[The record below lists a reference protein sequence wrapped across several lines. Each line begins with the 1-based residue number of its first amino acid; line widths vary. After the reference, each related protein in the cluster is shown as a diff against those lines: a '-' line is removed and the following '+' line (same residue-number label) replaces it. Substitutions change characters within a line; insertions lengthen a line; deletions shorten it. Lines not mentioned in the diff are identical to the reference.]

1 MLEGDLDIIE
11 LFKRSFCHW
20 KEGSK
25 GSGAHY
31 SESLFGW
38 VNVLRW
44 SDPDPGPIKVG
55 AVPRFGQRL
64 HALYESFVAQ
74 IDLLS
79 QGVLPQRYF
88 GGGSDQVRITTR
100 TPKPVGGDQNRLP

>member
-1 MLEGDLDIIE
+1 MQCNDEGQALR
-11 LFKRSFCHW
+11 FASPSSSYR
-20 KEGSK
+20 
-25 GSGAHY
+25 AHV
-31 SESLFGW
+31 GQGIA
-38 VNVLRW
+38 
-44 SDPDPGPIKVG
+44 PDW
-55 AVPRFGQRL
+55 FGQRL